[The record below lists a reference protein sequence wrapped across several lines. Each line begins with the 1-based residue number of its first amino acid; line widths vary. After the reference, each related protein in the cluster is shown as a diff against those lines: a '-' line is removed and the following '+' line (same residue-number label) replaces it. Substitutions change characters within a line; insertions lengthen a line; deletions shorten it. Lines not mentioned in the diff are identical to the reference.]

1 MTNNLNNFLEE
12 ETQLFENRYK
22 DISTQIKSYGEYCD
36 VRDFNTQ
43 SNKRIV
49 NKALD
54 LVEKEVYRKLTSL
67 STTKIDYL
75 DKVVLQNT
83 RDELSTIIKQLRV

>member
-1 MTNNLNNFLEE
+1 MTNDLKNFLEE

-36 VRDFNTQ
+36 VRDFNTH

-49 NKALD
+49 NKVLD
-54 LVEKEVYRKLTSL
+54 LVEKEVEK
-67 STTKIDYL
+67 K
-75 DKVVLQNT
+75 KVFMDLV
-83 RDELSTIIKQLRV
+83 ELMCDIVYPKDISNIIKQLRV